1 MSKKGWGW
9 LAGAGC
15 LVILVLL
22 LGIGILGYLLI
33 APGEPAEVRQVVV
46 TATPAPRKAEPL
58 PTAAPPE
65 VDSDYAA
72 GQVDS
77 LAPLYDTV
85 NPGVVNI
92 QVIVQNQ
99 GQSGQGAGS
108 GFVIDE
114 DGHIVTNNH
123 VIDGATQVT
132 VNYYDGTQAEAEIIG
147 VDPDSDIA
155 VIRVDQLPETV
166 HPLPLGDSDT
176 VRVGEWVVA
185 IGNPFGLGSS
195 MSMGIVSAIGRS
207 IPSGVTPFDIPQA
220 IQTDAA
226 INPGN
231 SGGPLLNL
239 DGAVIGVNAQIA
251 TGGVAANAG
260 VGFAIPINVVRRIA
274 PVLIEEGRYTWPWI
288 GVTGGS
294 VNLAIAEA
302 NDLPDQ
308 NGAYIDSIV
317 EGSPADAAGLRGSRG
332 SVEVDGLNAPVG
344 GDVIIAVDGEA
355 VIEFTDLL
363 VHVTQ
368 MQPGDEV
375 ELTLLRDGRTRT
387 VTLELEG
394 RPENME

>member
-22 LGIGILGYLLI
+22 LGIGILGYLLM
-33 APGEPAEVRQVVV
+33 APGEPAEVREVVV
-46 TATPAPRKAEPL
+46 TATPAMRQAEPL
-58 PTAAPPE
+58 PTAPPPE
-65 VDSDYAA
+65 VDSGIAA
-72 GQVDS
+72 GQMDS

-92 QVIVQNQ
+92 QVIVESQ
-99 GQSGQGAGS
+99 GQTGQGAGS

-123 VIDGATQVT
+123 VVNGATQVT

-155 VIRVDQLPETV
+155 VIQVDELPEGV
-166 HPLPLGDSDT
+166 HPLPLGDSDA
-176 VRVGEWVVA
+176 VQVGQWVVA

-195 MSMGIVSAIGRS
+195 MSTGIVSAIGRA
-207 IPSGVTPFDIPQA
+207 IPSGETPFDIPQA

-274 PVLIEEGRYTWPWI
+274 PVLIEKGQYTWPWI

-308 NGAYIDSIV
+308 DGAYIDSV
-317 EGSPADAAGLRGSRG
+317 VDGSPADAAGLRGSDG
-332 SVEVDGLNAPVG
+332 TVMVDGLNAPVG
-344 GDVIIAVDGEA
+344 GDVIIAVDGQD

-363 VHVTQ
+363 VYVTQ
-368 MQPGDEV
+368 MQPGDQV
-375 ELTLLRDGRTRT
+375 ELTLLRDGRTRN